1 MSSMIE
7 LKSNS
12 FEIFPNPSSNN
23 ISIINQMN
31 IPFSLSIFNLS
42 GQEIIEETVLANG
55 EKVINL
61 SSLRNGMYIIKSQT
75 KDGFLKI
82 QRFVKGE

>member
-1 MSSMIE
+1 
-7 LKSNS
+7 
-12 FEIFPNPSSNN
+12 
-23 ISIINQMN
+23 MN
-31 IPFSLSIFNLS
+31 IPLSLSIFNLS

-82 QRFVKGE
+82 QRLVKGE